1 MLDTADCP
9 RLEEVLPL
17 LRILLDASLL
27 LDIEE
32 LRADEPCL
40 VVTRLL
46 LLLKE
51 VARSED
57 R

>member
-32 LRADEPCL
+32 LREDEPCL
-40 VVTRLL
+40 VATRLL